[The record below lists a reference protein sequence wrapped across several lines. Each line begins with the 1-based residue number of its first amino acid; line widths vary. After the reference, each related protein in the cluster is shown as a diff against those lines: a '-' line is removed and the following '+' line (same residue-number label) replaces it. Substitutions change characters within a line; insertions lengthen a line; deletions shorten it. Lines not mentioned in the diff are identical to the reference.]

1 MIRKA
6 SSDAAFS
13 CSIDELEHDCI
24 PNDRTIIGMTAK
36 AAADEMMDWIRMIG
50 KFPEKYDF
58 SFNLRTWLPLFFP
71 FNTVNI
77 KT

>member
-13 CSIDELEHDCI
+13 CSDEEPEHDCN
-24 PNDRTIIGMTAK
+24 PKDSTAKEKAK

-71 FNTVNI
+71 SHGVNI